1 MHEDRYYLKDGLALL
16 RFSRGAEILPRSTYH
31 DRDREVLR
39 NSCLLW
45 VCKLTHHSV
54 QDPLAHGLS
63 RAPGSSTGCKGPCPS
78 GQLIFCMCGQLTS
91 PGTPQQ
97 AIL

>member
-1 MHEDRYYLKDGLALL
+1 MHEDRYYLKDRLTLL

-54 QDPLAHGLS
+54 QDPS
-63 RAPGSSTGCKGPCPS
+63 PTG
-78 GQLIFCMCGQLTS
+78 
-91 PGTPQQ
+91 
-97 AIL
+97 

>member
-1 MHEDRYYLKDGLALL
+1 MHEDGYYLKDWLALL
-16 RFSRGAEILPRSTYH
+16 RFSRRAEILPRSTYH

-39 NSCLLW
+39 NSCALW
-45 VCKLTHHSV
+45 VRKLTHHAV
-54 QDPLAHGLS
+54 QALAHRLS
-63 RAPGSSTGCKGPCPS
+63 RAPGSSAECKGPCPC
-78 GQLIFCMCGQLTS
+78 GQLIFCMCGQLTA